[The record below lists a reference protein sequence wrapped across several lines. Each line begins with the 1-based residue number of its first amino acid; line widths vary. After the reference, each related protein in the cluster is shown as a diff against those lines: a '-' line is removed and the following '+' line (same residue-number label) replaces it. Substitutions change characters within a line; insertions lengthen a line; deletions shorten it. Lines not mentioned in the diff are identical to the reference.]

1 MSDDRLRYFIINSGR
16 CGSSLLA
23 AILADSGADFGLP
36 VPADWSQDEGALEHP
51 DIDYVSR
58 QFRRA
63 AYLLPRK
70 RSSLLVK
77 YQIDIRQS
85 RAKKRARQVL
95 SQVGYA
101 KTDNLDLWTWHV
113 TKMGYHPRIIVSYRD
128 FAATAR
134 SFFILR
140 GLHFH
145 HFAENYSRT
154 YENALMM
161 LDVYGGCAVAFEE
174 MVNPNETAWADALS
188 QATGL
193 PRDRLLHHRDE
204 RLKEGGGRPRET
216 AGPDGA
222 APAANRPKIVLES
235 PRAAAVE
242 AQLRRLKG
250 CYLPPSAQIRRKWGI

>member
-1 MSDDRLRYFIINSGR
+1 MSDDRIRYFIINSGR

-36 VPADWSQDEGALEHP
+36 VPKDWSQDEGALEHP
-51 DIDYVSR
+51 DVDYVSR

-77 YQIDIRQS
+77 YLIDARQS
-85 RAKKRARQVL
+85 LGKKRARQVL
-95 SQVGYA
+95 PKITYA
-101 KTDNLDLWTWHV
+101 KTDNLDLWTWHL
-113 TKMGYHPRIIVSYRD
+113 TKMGYRPRIIVSYRD

-145 HFAENYSRT
+145 QFAANYSRT

-161 LDVYGGCAVAFEE
+161 LDVFGGCAVSFEE
-174 MVNPNETAWADALS
+174 MVNPEETAWAEALS
-188 QATGL
+188 QATGI
-193 PRDRLLHHRDE
+193 PADRLLHHRGE
-204 RLKEGGGRPRET
+204 RLKEGGGKPKDRPSAE
-216 AGPDGA
+216 AGPSS
-222 APAANRPKIVLES
+222 ANRPKIELS
-235 PRAAAVE
+235 DPRATMVE
-242 AQLRRLKG
+242 QQLRQLKG
-250 CYLPPSAQIRRKWGI
+250 CYLPPSAQVQRKWGS